1 MWWSVKMT
9 SPKEIH
15 VYPATEAHV
24 LKADR
29 CACRPE
35 VRQAGAV
42 KMIVHKKC
50 TPAPLKPAYKAH
62 WLR

>member
-1 MWWSVKMT
+1 MWWCVKMV

-15 VYPATEAHV
+15 VYPMEDNHILSAQQCQCV
-24 LKADR
+24 
-29 CACRPE
+29 PE
-35 VRQAGAV
+35 VRHTGAG

-62 WLR
+62 WIQ